1 MSNGYRFLN
10 SFGIFLD
17 VANPTINRPNREGD
31 SLVLIAGRLVYRKP
45 FVNTKSVGL
54 RSPHR
59 VLDVVRRL
67 ERNEKS
73 YIIP

>member
-1 MSNGYRFLN
+1 MSKGYRCLN
-10 SFGIFLD
+10 SFGIFFD
-17 VANPTINRPNREGD
+17 VANPTLLD
-31 SLVLIAGRLVYRKP
+31 IAGRLVYWKP

-59 VLDVVRRL
+59 VLDVVKFP
-67 ERNEKS
+67 ERNEKL